1 MRMRIAI
8 FAVLLLSGLG
18 AGTWAVTA
26 QNNPEDKRTPEIVT
40 MKNMRT
46 LVPSLVA
53 LSWDDFFLGW
63 APVIEPSQKQAGQLA
78 HLAVEFVAARR
89 ELQQRLEEAE
99 LTLYDELDRDQVSL
113 MEVAQRIRWVGSLR
127 GESVVLRYGF
137 LLQAINVLNHEQHLK
152 LVSLLK
158 LQTMPEAPPTT
169 YRQYRE
175 MKSHQ
180 EDQSL
185 KGALQNVQFPRY
197 GGSPPWPGGQWPQEK
212 ESWNNPCSSQSIVS
226 VNAFVGYDDGRD
238 AAKKL
243 MKLADKLSKL
253 SGSDRAAG
261 IPEARE
267 WVDQMQREFQEVE
280 KSSRA
285 LWALLRRN
293 PTEEIYALEE
303 PLDTELMSETL
314 IKLEQQLNDS
324 IPDWATLARE
334 AKQLRELVKGWEKA
348 VKKAG
353 NLLCLR

>member
-1 MRMRIAI
+1 MRVRIAI
-8 FAVLLLSGLG
+8 VAVLLLSGLG

-53 LSWDDFFLGW
+53 LGWDDFFLGL

-89 ELQQRLEEAE
+89 ELQQHRYEAE
-99 LTLYDELDRDQVSL
+99 LALYDELDRDQVSL
-113 MEVAQRIRWVGSLR
+113 MEVAQRIRWVGRLR
-127 GESVVLRYGF
+127 GESVVLRYRF

-185 KGALQNVQFPRY
+185 RGALQNVQFPRY
-197 GGSPPWPGGQWPQEK
+197 GGGPSWPGGPWPQAK
-212 ESWNNPCSSQSIVS
+212 GWNNPCSSQGSVS
-226 VNAFVGYDDGRD
+226 VSAFLGYDDGRD
-238 AAKKL
+238 AAKEL
-243 MKLADKLSKL
+243 MKLADKLRKVAESN
-253 SGSDRAAG
+253 RVVEN
-261 IPEARE
+261 PQARDLL
-267 WVDQMQREFQEVE
+267 DQMRREFQEVE
-280 KSSRA
+280 KSSLA

-293 PTEEIYALEE
+293 PTEEIYALGE
-303 PLDTELMSETL
+303 PLDTELMSESL
-314 IKLEQQLNDS
+314 AKLEQPLNDS
-324 IPDWATLARE
+324 Y
-334 AKQLRELVKGWEKA
+334 
-348 VKKAG
+348 
-353 NLLCLR
+353 